1 MPAISARLARIPSG
15 RRRGSGLAGCRCP
28 GRGSVVKSF
37 ENKVAAITGAGSG
50 IGRALAVELGRQ
62 KCNVALSDVNEP
74 RLRDTVEQV
83 RGLGVQVTSQ
93 RVDVAD
99 REAVYA
105 WADQVVDT
113 HGKVN
118 LVFNNAGVALAS
130 TVEGMSY
137 GDFEWLMDVNFW
149 GVVYG
154 TKAFLPHLKASG
166 DGHVINVSSVFG
178 LAGIPSQSA
187 YNSAKFAVRGFTESL
202 RQELDMMSCGVS
214 ASSVHP
220 GGIKTGIARSSRI
233 DRSVRDLGISDIDS
247 RERFEKTFI
256 TGADKA
262 ARVILDGVRRN
273 QRRILVGPDARVFD
287 WVVRL
292 LPSTYQRIAIGYS
305 KFSAK

>member
-1 MPAISARLARIPSG
+1 MR
-15 RRRGSGLAGCRCP
+15 
-28 GRGSVVKSF
+28 SF

-62 KCNVALSDVNEP
+62 KCNVALSDVNEEG
-74 RLRDTVEQV
+74 LLETVGLL
-83 RGLGVQVTSQ
+83 RGLGVEVTSEP
-93 RVDVAD
+93 VDVAN
-99 REAVYA
+99 REAVHA
-105 WADQVVDT
+105 WADQVVDE

-118 LVFNNAGVALAS
+118 LIFNNAGVALAS
-130 TVEGMSY
+130 TVDGMSY
-137 GDFEWLMDVNFW
+137 GDFEWLMGVNFW

-154 TKAFLPHLKASG
+154 TKAFLPYLKASA
-166 DGHVINVSSVFG
+166 DGHIINLSSVFG

-233 DRSVRDLGISDIDS
+233 DPSVRDLGISDTDS

-256 TGADKA
+256 TGADTA
-262 ARVILDGVRRN
+262 ARAILDGVRRN

-292 LPSTYQRIAIGYS
+292 LPSAYQRITIGYS

>member
-1 MPAISARLARIPSG
+1 VVDGANLVWQDPGFR
-15 RRRGSGLAGCRCP
+15 
-28 GRGSVVKSF
+28 GRGPVVKSF

-50 IGRALAVELGRQ
+50 IGRALAIELGRQ
-62 KCNVALSDVNEP
+62 KCNVALSDVNEQG
-74 RLRDTVEQV
+74 LLETVEQA
-83 RGLGVQVTSQ
+83 RGFGVNVTSQ
-93 RVDVAD
+93 RVDVAN
-99 REAVYA
+99 REAVHA
-105 WADQVVDT
+105 WADRVVDE
-113 HGKVN
+113 HGKAN
-118 LVFNNAGVALAS
+118 LIFNNAGVALAS

-154 TKAFLPHLKASG
+154 TKAFLPHLKAAG
-166 DGHVINVSSVFG
+166 DGHIINLSSVFG

-202 RQELDMMSCGVS
+202 RQELDMMSYGVS

-233 DRSVRDLGISDIDS
+233 DRSVRDLGISDTDS

-292 LPSTYQRIAIGYS
+292 LPSTYQRITIGYS

>member
-1 MPAISARLARIPSG
+1 M
-15 RRRGSGLAGCRCP
+15 
-28 GRGSVVKSF
+28 KSF

-50 IGRALAVELGRQ
+50 IGRELAIELGRER
-62 KCNVALSDVNEP
+62 CSLALSDVNEEG
-74 RLRDTVEQV
+74 LQETVNRV
-83 RGLGVQVTSQ
+83 RGLGVHVTSQ

-99 REAVYA
+99 REAVHA
-105 WADQVVDT
+105 WADQVVTD
-113 HGKVN
+113 HGKAN
-118 LVFNNAGVALAS
+118 LIFNNAGVALAS

-149 GVVYG
+149 GVVHG

-166 DGHVINVSSVFG
+166 DGHIINLSSVFG

-233 DRSVRDLGISDIDS
+233 DSSVRDLGIDDVDS
-247 RERFEKTFI
+247 REKFEKTFI
-256 TGADKA
+256 TDADKA

-292 LPSTYQRIAIGYS
+292 LPSTYQRITVGYS
-305 KFSAK
+305 RFSTK

>member
-1 MPAISARLARIPSG
+1 M
-15 RRRGSGLAGCRCP
+15 
-28 GRGSVVKSF
+28 KSF

-50 IGRALAVELGRQ
+50 IGRALAAELAREN
-62 KCNVALSDVNEP
+62 CNLALSDLNEEG
-74 RLRDTVEQV
+74 LRETVEAVQAF
-83 RGLGVQVTSQ
+83 GVHVTSE

-99 REAVYA
+99 REAVHA
-105 WADQVVDT
+105 WADRVAAE

-118 LVFNNAGVALAS
+118 LIFNNAGVALAS

-137 GDFEWLMDVNFW
+137 GDFEWLMGVNFW
-149 GVVYG
+149 GVVHG

-166 DGHVINVSSVFG
+166 DGHIVNVSSVFG

-202 RQELDMMSCGVS
+202 RQELDMMRCGVS

-233 DRSVRDLGISDIDS
+233 DSSVRDLGINDVDS
-247 RERFEKTFI
+247 REKFEKTFI
-256 TGADKA
+256 TSPDKA
-262 ARVILDGVRRN
+262 AKEILDGVRRD

-287 WVVRL
+287 WMVRL
-292 LPSTYQRIAIGYS
+292 LPSAYQRITVAYS